1 MPHELTI
8 LALSALLAVAQLLL
22 FAVPA
27 NLTLG
32 TAYLAGPR
40 DARRELTGV
49 PARLQ
54 RAFQNQLEGLAFYT
68 PAAVVVVLGEASS
81 GFTAACATI
90 YLMARVAYVPAYATG
105 VAYLRSLIWAA
116 GFLATVAMLLAALI

>member
-8 LALSALLAVAQLLL
+8 LALAVLLAVVQLFL

-54 RAFQNQLEGLAFYT
+54 RAFLNHVEGLAFFT
-68 PAAVVVVLGEASS
+68 PAVVVVVLGGASS

-90 YLMARVAYVPAYATG
+90 YLMARVAYVPAYAIG
-105 VAYLRSLIWAA
+105 VGYVRSLIWAA